1 MAEVTITGASQDR
14 SLSVGV
20 EDVMK
25 FAAFECTKMAMKR
38 LCDVKGKHGGSRM
51 MHVLTRVVLEI
62 TAEITVF
69 RYSSEKLIQELRKK
83 VATLSTPRITEMSR
97 CLVRSLAKDA
107 LMEDKNEDLL
117 QVERES

>member
-1 MAEVTITGASQDR
+1 MAGATQDASTR
-14 SLSVGV
+14 VGV
-20 EDVMK
+20 EDIVK
-25 FAAFECTKMAMKR
+25 FAALACTKKAMKR
-38 LCDVKGKHGGSRM
+38 LCEVKGKPRGS
-51 MHVLTRVVLEI
+51 HTTPCPYTTRLEI

-69 RYSSEKLIQELRKK
+69 RYSSEKLVQELRKK

-117 QVERES
+117 EREW